1 MFLGVTMFSR
11 RAVSTILAFAIV
23 ISLLATFG
31 SASAESIFID
41 FEQYPHGTP
50 LSGISEPGVNFQ
62 ASAGIFI
69 SEVESGGPTGN
80 ALATMWIAE
89 SASLAITTNPS
100 ASAIAFDYLAFPFQ
114 ATTVTFYHQG
124 AVVHSA
130 QLTAVMMLTGAST
143 PGFETFRYEGL
154 FDKFVI
160 SMEMVRLRDEVRDPD
175 MFALPLAIVLDNIA
189 ITLSGSPSAAPDD
202 RLNWGYCDLK
212 AAIYQRTG
220 PDGTPALHVY
230 GIDGASDGH
239 FLLDVT
245 GPDLAPYVA
254 EPPQGQNV
262 LIEEA
267 GNVQLYA
274 LISGEFSLHIHMD
287 DQGNV
292 CAWVFD
298 GLPPVNTHIVNYNM
312 VQ

>member
-1 MFLGVTMFSR
+1 MFFGGR
-11 RAVSTILAFAIV
+11 STRSLV
-23 ISLLATFG
+23 LVGLVMVLLASGCEFRYRSFTIDRTGFTVNGIGDNVANLITF
-31 SASAESIFID
+31 I
-41 FEQYPHGTP
+41 
-50 LSGISEPGVNFQ
+50 EPVMGP
-62 ASAGIFI
+62 
-69 SEVESGGPTGN
+69 VERIG
-80 ALATMWIAE
+80 LR
-89 SASLAITTNPS
+89 
-100 ASAIAFDYLAFPFQ
+100 AFD
-114 ATTVTFYHQG
+114 G
-124 AVVHSA
+124 AGNVIYWEDVYA
-130 QLTAVMMLTGAST
+130 QVPVG
-143 PGFETFRYEGL
+143 Y
-154 FDKFVI
+154 
-160 SMEMVRLRDEVRDPD
+160 
-175 MFALPLAIVLDNIA
+175 
-189 ITLSGSPSAAPDD
+189 SPSDAGFYFDSITWARAPRYNPITVEYYNPPTDLLPAEILIARFTGEIPGLPFFGAQAPGEPAQPPDD

-245 GPDLAPYVA
+245 GPDLAPYIA

-267 GNVQLYA
+267 GHVQLYA

-298 GLPPVNTHIVNYNM
+298 GLPPANTHVVNYNM
-312 VQ
+312 YE

>member
-1 MFLGVTMFSR
+1 MLFHRSTSAILVL
-11 RAVSTILAFAIV
+11 AVAA
-23 ISLLATFG
+23 SLLTTFG
-31 SASAESIFID
+31 SASASSLFID
-41 FEQYPHGTP
+41 FEQYVEGTP
-50 LSGISEPGVNFQ
+50 LSEVSEPGVSFQ
-62 ASAGIFI
+62 ASGGLDDAG
-69 SEVESGGPTGN
+69 VGSGGPTGN
-80 ALATMWIAE
+80 FLGAVWSGD
-89 SASLAITTNPS
+89 SASLTVRTNPS
-100 ASAIAFDYLAFPFQ
+100 ASAISFDYLAFPFQ
-114 ATTVTFYHQG
+114 TTTVTFYHQG

-130 QLTAVMMLTGAST
+130 QLSATMIYASAFEPT
-143 PGFETFRYEGL
+143 FETFAYEGL

-160 SMEMVRLRDEVRDPD
+160 SMEAARSRTEMRGAEKFRIS
-175 MFALPLAIVLDNIA
+175 LAILLDNIA
-189 ITLSGSPSAAPDD
+189 VTLSGSPSAAHDD

-212 AAIYQRTG
+212 AAIYERTG

-230 GIDGASDGH
+230 GVDGDSNGH

-245 GPDLAPYVA
+245 GPDLAPYIA

-262 LIEEA
+262 LIEGA

-298 GLPPVNTHIVNYNM
+298 GLPPANTHVVNYNM